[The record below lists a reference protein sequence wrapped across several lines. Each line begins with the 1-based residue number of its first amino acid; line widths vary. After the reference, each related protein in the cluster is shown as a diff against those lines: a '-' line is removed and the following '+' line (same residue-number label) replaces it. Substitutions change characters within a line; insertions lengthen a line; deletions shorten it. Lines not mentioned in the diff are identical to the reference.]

1 MHGNDGDD
9 PQRFADDLSKIDTC
23 QFFRLALRY
32 VNPHEHHSRPCA
44 ALV

>member
-1 MHGNDGDD
+1 MTGMTRNGS
-9 PQRFADDLSKIDTC
+9 RMTCLKIDTC